1 MNILHTNYL
10 FDSCLYITLF
20 LHTNLPLSPL
30 PLPFLLFLLSNPF
43 LLSLP
48 FSTPYQETTNHL
60 HTQKRIN
67 LYKKDISKK
76 TDTKTTHTHYLQD
89 DVPEGVRVSATP
101 GGPPQGS
108 RGSTHEEGQCEAEA
122 ALPGVACMGCLRG
135 DITHWM

>member
-1 MNILHTNYL
+1 MNILHSNYL

-67 LYKKDISKK
+67 LYKKTFRKK
-76 TDTKTTHTHYLQD
+76 QIPKQPTHITCKMMCLKASGC
-89 DVPEGVRVSATP
+89 P
-101 GGPPQGS
+101 PPQEVPL
-108 RGSTHEEGQCEAEA
+108 RVAEA
-122 ALPGVACMGCLRG
+122 ARMRKGSVKQKRRSQGLRAW
-135 DITHWM
+135 DA